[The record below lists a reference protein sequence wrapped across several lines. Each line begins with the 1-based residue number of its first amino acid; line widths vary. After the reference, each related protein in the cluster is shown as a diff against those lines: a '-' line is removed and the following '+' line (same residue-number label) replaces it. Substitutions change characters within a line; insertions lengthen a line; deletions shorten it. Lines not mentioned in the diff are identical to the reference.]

1 MANTNSTPE
10 WSPVA
15 AVRRPE
21 FILCRR
27 RRALLF
33 AQLFEHYYPTW
44 AERCNGRIERAVEL
58 CSMAGACRRGDLP
71 GVFQVQS
78 ESNPRGSYTV
88 DMNARTCSCPDFG
101 RQPAGRAMCKHLLAI
116 GFHLHGPAW
125 IRRFEDELFQ
135 LKNAYRQA
143 WEDQL
148 EAGDLFEYLAVSCE
162 GVRDIPDEEI
172 EAARTR
178 MYEATAAAVAAQKA
192 YDAFHAEY
200 LALFYPR
207 HGA

>member
-15 AVRRPE
+15 AVRRPA
-21 FILCRR
+21 
-27 RRALLF
+27 ALLF

-101 RQPAGRAMCKHLLAI
+101 RQPAGRAMCKHLLAV

-125 IRRFEDELFQ
+125 IRRFEDELYR
-135 LKNAYRQA
+135 LKDAYRHA
-143 WEDQL
+143 WQVQL
-148 EAGDLFEYLAVSCE
+148 ERANTFEFLALVAPGATTE
-162 GVRDIPDEEI
+162 DIDNAR
-172 EAARTR
+172 AAVIQATEQAQAAQAL
-178 MYEATAAAVAAQKA
+178 YEAFYTK
-192 YDAFHAEY
+192 YI
-200 LALFYPR
+200 ALFFPR
-207 HGA
+207 HEA